1 MTDESIL
8 MGTCNRKKEK
18 KKKNT
23 CYKFCEMSFY
33 INLSNIYRSAEE
45 KLQQGSIKKRAE
57 IIQLEVIFLFILTTY
72 IPLR

>member
-1 MTDESIL
+1 
-8 MGTCNRKKEK
+8 
-18 KKKNT
+18 
-23 CYKFCEMSFY
+23 MSFY

-72 IPLR
+72 IPLRWMPEPFLASYLLRHLFWNTPLLLR